1 MLIRKSGDFQE
12 NTTGYILAFSKDF
25 IVLQETNNFRIDGY
39 LIIPV
44 KTIKSIRRNKFEKTI
59 QKIHHKEGLYSRV
72 GIKHKIDLTSWN
84 SVCKSIKK
92 TKLCVISECENPK
105 QEYFCI
111 GNIKRVNKKS
121 LSIQYFDGTGK
132 LDSFNTKHYFKEI
145 TKLAFDDIYA
155 NTFTKYTK

>member
-59 QKIHHKEGLYSRV
+59 QKIHHKEGSGKTGWILLDYFGLSVHILLNEKRNNY
-72 GIKHKIDLTSWN
+72 DL
-84 SVCKSIKK
+84 
-92 TKLCVISECENPK
+92 E
-105 QEYFCI
+105 
-111 GNIKRVNKKS
+111 S
-121 LSIQYFDGTGK
+121 LWS
-132 LDSFNTKHYFKEI
+132 SAKEI
-145 TKLAFDDIYA
+145 VRIH
-155 NTFTKYTK
+155 